1 MRNQS
6 PWAEVRRE
14 MTEEKHLDP
23 AVADQIGE
31 FVKLKGGCVRST
43 PLPIAQSGLNIIDRR
58 PRAHRPLTDDQ
69 IIAK

>member
-1 MRNQS
+1 
-6 PWAEVRRE
+6 

-31 FVKLKGGCVRST
+31 FVKLKGARAV
-43 PLPIAQSGLNIIDRR
+43 PIPFLMAQSCSNMIDRR
-58 PRAHRPLTDDQ
+58 PRAHCPLTDDQ